1 MLLMGEAVPDSSKT
15 STMLLMWEA
24 VPDSSK
30 TSTMLLMGKQFLTQV
45 RHPPCYLFSQ
55 DVCDT
60 TVRKQ
65 TQRT

>member
-1 MLLMGEAVPDSSKT
+1 
-15 STMLLMWEA
+15 
-24 VPDSSK
+24 
-30 TSTMLLMGKQFLTQV
+30 MLLMGKQFLTQV
-45 RHPPCYLFSQ
+45 RHPPCYSCSQ